1 MGVGRVVNGAGIVS
15 VEAYLLFRLGVSAL
29 VWGGWG
35 VVINYRF
42 RAILSRV
49 GFNIRQFGNI
59 LLNRVTL
66 SRSCTL
72 KKSTLFSIVDCTNV
86 VGQVP
91 GLETS
96 E

>member
-1 MGVGRVVNGAGIVS
+1 MGVGWVVNGAGIVS

-29 VWGGWG
+29 VWGGGG

-49 GFNIRQFGNI
+49 GFNIRQFRNMFKLRYVKPKLHFKKMYSI
-59 LLNRVTL
+59 L
-66 SRSCTL
+66 
-72 KKSTLFSIVDCTNV
+72 KGTNV
-86 VGQVP
+86 VEQVP
-91 GLETS
+91 GLKTS